1 MYQVQLDNFNEDDK
15 KIMQKVKEIIS
26 IPESN
31 LNPGDKVF
39 IDYIIL
45 CIIKWI
51 LKFKFSFAC

>member
-15 KIMQKVKEIIS
+15 KILKNVKDTIS

-51 LKFKFSFAC
+51 LKFKFNFAC